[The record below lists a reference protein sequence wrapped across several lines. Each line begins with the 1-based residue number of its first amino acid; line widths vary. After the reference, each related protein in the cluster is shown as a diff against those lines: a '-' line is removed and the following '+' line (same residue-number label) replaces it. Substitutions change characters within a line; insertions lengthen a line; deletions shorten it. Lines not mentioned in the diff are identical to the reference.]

1 MTIIGHLLDISAV
14 ALGFFIVRCLLK
26 GRLSAVQKLY
36 LSSAVYL
43 LLWLLAVN
51 GMQHT
56 QSVPILQILDAITC
70 ACSALL
76 IMTILLISLIF
87 TKNLEKVPW
96 HYWLLYLLPWFSTVI
111 VFTNP
116 MHHLFYRRFSIY
128 ASEVTF
134 GPLFIISGMQY
145 YLYSILVI
153 VIMIRFGVKCR
164 IRRVWG
170 QVGLFIGGLMVPFCT
185 NLLATLKILDLPIS
199 ATPLAFL
206 VTIFC
211 HGIAVYYLNF
221 LNIKPAALENM
232 VDNVSE
238 GYAILSADRCIV
250 YSNRAFEEIFG
261 EKYKMKVN
269 CYLNR
274 VVEELEERK
283 KDVIYN
289 LLNFFDVC
297 KQSANMISYEQ
308 AILSEEGKFYYSVE
322 LTPILVKN
330 RLAGVLAMF
339 RDVTR
344 LKEEMRRKQQNLSR
358 AMERERLISLGQM
371 IGSISHNL
379 KTPIM
384 AISGDVTLLEDLVRE
399 YEESIGDEEVTVE
412 DHLEIAKEMSGWL
425 LRIGECCS
433 YMSDIITTVKGMAA
447 NLSNTSEGEF
457 TVEEAIKRV
466 QMFLKGK
473 LVKNGC
479 TLITKVELP
488 PKTFIHGDINNMV
501 QVINNLVDNACDA
514 MEETGGEIGLLV
526 YRTEN
531 GICIRVS
538 DQGKGIPDD
547 VKEKL
552 FKTMCTTKGTRGT
565 GLGLYS
571 SAEIIRARFGG
582 KIWADGN
589 EDGGAS
595 FYVELPMEDERE

>member
-1 MTIIGHLLDISAV
+1 MTIVGHILDISAA
-14 ALGFFIVRCLLK
+14 ALGFFIVSCLLK
-26 GRLSAVQKLY
+26 GRLSAAQKLY
-36 LSSAVYL
+36 LSSAVFL

-51 GMQHT
+51 GMDHMD
-56 QSVPILQILDAITC
+56 SMAGLQVLDAITC
-70 ACSALL
+70 ASSALL
-76 IMTILLISLIF
+76 IMTILLISLVF
-87 TKNLEKVPW
+87 TKNLEKVPRY
-96 HYWLLYLLPWFSTVI
+96 YWLLYILPGITTLI

-116 MHHLFYRRFSIY
+116 LHHLFYRRFSIY
-128 ASEVTF
+128 VSEVQF
-134 GPLFIISGMQY
+134 GPLFIISGLQY
-145 YLYSILVI
+145 YVYSILVI
-153 VIMIRFGVKCR
+153 VIMIRFGCRARVK
-164 IRRVWG
+164 RVWG
-170 QVGLFIGGLMVPFCT
+170 QVGLFIGGLLVPFCT
-185 NLLATLKILDLPIS
+185 NLLATLRILDLPIF

-232 VDNVSE
+232 AANVAE
-238 GYAILSADRCIV
+238 GYAVLSADSCII
-250 YSNRAFEEIFG
+250 YCNAAFEAIFG
-261 EKYKMKVN
+261 EKYKMRTN

-274 VVEELEERK
+274 IVEDLEERK

-297 KQSANMISYEQ
+297 KQSVNMISYEQ
-308 AILSEEGKFYYSVE
+308 AILSEDGKFYYSVE
-322 LTPILVKN
+322 LTPILVKH
-330 RLAGVLAMF
+330 RLAGVMAMF
-339 RDVTR
+339 RDVTKI
-344 LKEEMRRKQQNLSR
+344 KEEMRRKQQNLSR
-358 AMERERLISLGQM
+358 TMERERLISLGQM

-384 AISGDVTLLEDLVRE
+384 AISGDVTLLIDLVRE

-425 LRIGECCS
+425 NRIGECCE

-457 TVEEAIKRV
+457 TIEEVLKRV

-479 TLITKVELP
+479 RLLTDMRLP
-488 PKTFIHGDINNMV
+488 QGTMIHGDINNMV
-501 QVINNLVDNACDA
+501 QVINNLIDNACDA
-514 MEETGGEIGLLV
+514 MEKTGGDIELKV
-526 YRTEN
+526 YRTQA
-531 GICIRVS
+531 GICIQVK
-538 DQGKGIPDD
+538 DQGPGIPAD

-552 FKTMCTTKGTRGT
+552 FRTMCTTKGTKGT

-582 KIWADGN
+582 KIWADDN
-589 EDGGAS
+589 EDGGTS
-595 FYVELPMEDERE
+595 FFVELPAEDERE